1 MACHCNEFSRA
12 HVMRNAVAQAGRGLP
27 RIEKGMPLP
36 AGTGLSRRSFLLR
49 SGMAAISVYGASR
62 LGLDQLR
69 AGIASAQGS
78 TAPVLVS
85 IFLDGGA
92 DALQIVRP
100 VDGPQSGY
108 YNDYRPG
115 LRLPA
120 SAGAQFLPNNQ
131 WRWHPDAEPLNDIQR
146 GLPANGNPTVG
157 MAVFPTIGYSDPD
170 QSHFTS
176 RHYWE
181 VGKLD
186 PSMRTGWMGRLIDRI
201 GTDDNP
207 LQGLSMDGWL
217 SPGLA
222 TQSKPVAAIEG
233 TNYDLYTPGV
243 WDDTQVS
250 AEMFATLEDLGDIH
264 ASGPAGGRQTAG
276 RVAQQATGVRNQL
289 GSFGDVTPPAAYP
302 DHWFGENLAGLAAM
316 LHAGLDIRCA
326 ALTGAGGYDTH
337 DSQDASFGQDLGVT
351 ATALRAF
358 QQDLEVKGLA
368 DRVVTLVWSEFGR
381 RPHENGTGDGAGTD
395 HGAAGSAFLFGK
407 RVRSLNVGAMPGL
420 GPNELDE
427 DDNIKHSVDFRAVYS
442 KLVDEWFNDEPGA
455 VIDQS
460 GWSSP
465 IAVPDLIA

>member
-12 HVMRNAVAQAGRGLP
+12 HIMRNAVAQAGRGLP

-49 SGMAAISVYGASR
+49 SGMAAFSVYGASR

-92 DALQIVRP
+92 DALQIIRP
-100 VDGPQSGY
+100 VNGTQSGL
-108 YNDYRPG
+108 YNDFRPG
-115 LRLPA
+115 LRLPVG
-120 SAGAQFLPNNQ
+120 AGGAFQPDSD
-131 WRWHPDAEPLNDIQR
+131 WRWHPDAAPLDDIQR
-146 GLPANGNPTVG
+146 GLPVGGNPTVG
-157 MAVFPTIGYSDPD
+157 MSVFPTIGYSDPD

-186 PSMRTGWMGRLIDRI
+186 PNLRTGWMGRLIDRI

-222 TQSKPVAAIEG
+222 TSSKPVAAIEG
-233 TNYDLYTPGV
+233 TDYDLYAPGV
-243 WDDTQVS
+243 WDDTGVS
-250 AEMFATLEDLGDIH
+250 TAMFEALENLGDLH
-264 ASGPAGGRQTAG
+264 AAGPAGGRQVAG
-276 RVAQQATGVRNQL
+276 RVTQQATGVRTQL
-289 GSFGDVTPPAAYP
+289 SAFGDVTPPPAYP

-316 LHAGLDIRCA
+316 LDAGLDIRCA
-326 ALTGAGGYDTH
+326 ALSAAGGYDTH
-337 DSQDASFGQDLGVT
+337 DNQDASFGEDLGTT
-351 ATALRAF
+351 AQALKAF
-358 QQDLEVKGLA
+358 QQDLEAKGLA
-368 DRVVTLVWSEFGR
+368 DRVITLVWSEFGR
-381 RPHENGTGDGAGTD
+381 RPHENGSGDGAGTD

-407 RVRSLNVGAMPGL
+407 RVKSLNVGGMADL
-420 GPNELDE
+420 GNLDE
-427 DDNIKHSVDFRAVYS
+427 DDNIRHTVDFRAVYS
-442 KLVDEWFNDEPGA
+442 KLVDEWFDDEPGA
-455 VIDQS
+455 VIDQG

-465 IAVPDLIA
+465 VAVPDLIN

>member
-12 HVMRNAVAQAGRGLP
+12 HLMRNAVAQAGQGLP

-49 SGMAAISVYGASR
+49 SGMAAFSVYGASR

-78 TAPVLVS
+78 SSPVLVS
-85 IFLDGGA
+85 VFLDGGA
-92 DALQIVRP
+92 DALQIIRP
-100 VDGPQSGY
+100 VSGSQSGY
-108 YNDYRPG
+108 YNDYRPA

-120 SAGAQFLPNNQ
+120 GAGNAFAPDSQ
-131 WRWHPDAEPLNDIQR
+131 WRWHPDAAPFDDIQR
-146 GLPANGNPTVG
+146 GLPAGGSPTVG

-186 PSMRTGWMGRLIDRI
+186 ANLRTGWMGRLLDRI
-201 GTDDNP
+201 GSEDNP

-222 TQSKPVAAIEG
+222 TSSKPVAAIDG
-233 TNYDLYTPGV
+233 TTYDLYAPGV
-243 WDDTQVS
+243 WDDTQV
-250 AEMFATLEDLGDIH
+250 ANEMFATLEDLADIH
-264 ASGPAGGRQTAG
+264 AAGPAGGRQIAG
-276 RVAQQATGVRNQL
+276 RVTQQATGVRTQL
-289 GSFGDVTPPAAYP
+289 SSFGDVTIPPAYP

-316 LHAGLDIRCA
+316 LDAGLDIKCA
-326 ALTGAGGYDTH
+326 ALTAAGGYDTH
-337 DSQDASFGQDLGVT
+337 DNQGASFGQDLGVT
-351 ATALRAF
+351 ARALKAF
-358 QQDLEVKGLA
+358 QQDLEAKGLA
-368 DRVVTLVWSEFGR
+368 DRVITLVWSEFGR
-381 RPHENGTGDGAGTD
+381 RPHENGNGSSAGTD

-407 RVRSLNVGAMPGL
+407 RVRSLNVGAMPDL
-420 GPNELDE
+420 APNQLDE
-427 DDNIKHSVDFRAVYS
+427 DDNIRHSVDFRAVYS

-465 IAVPDLIA
+465 VAVPDLIT